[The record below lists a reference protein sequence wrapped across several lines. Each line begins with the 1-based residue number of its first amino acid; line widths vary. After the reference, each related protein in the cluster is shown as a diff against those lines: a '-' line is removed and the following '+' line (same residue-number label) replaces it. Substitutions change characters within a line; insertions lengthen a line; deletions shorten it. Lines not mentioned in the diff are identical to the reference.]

1 MKVVARASEIWLH
14 LGARGKPMVKTSFIN
29 RGKSDVLRNCLLLRT
44 VLRMQTKASPKQW
57 LSVGKQRTK
66 CRCAA
71 PETAQDAAEFVLR
84 P

>member
-1 MKVVARASEIWLH
+1 
-14 LGARGKPMVKTSFIN
+14 MVKTSFIN

-66 CRCAA
+66 CQCAA
-71 PETAQDAAEFVLR
+71 PELLKMQQNLYCDHEIHCKCCS
-84 P
+84 